1 MMKETIAGGIDRF
14 TGRTGDDF
22 IVGIDD
28 CVDAAYISGIT
39 GLGINRQRK
48 KLSKANNKNLTMY
61 VLSILMRCL
70 NKEG

>member
-48 KLSKANNKNLTMY
+48 N
-61 VLSILMRCL
+61 
-70 NKEG
+70 